1 MDDTCAVCAETLEW
15 VAYGACGHKDVCST
29 CVARLRFICDDRR
42 CCICKTENSIVFVTK
57 AMGDYTRIISDFAVF
72 PPEPKEGRAGSYWYH
87 EGIQAF
93 FDDSDH
99 YKMIRAM
106 CRLSCSVCDRMEEQS
121 GEGPKRRGKFRN
133 IEQLKGHLFHQHR
146 LLMCSLCLEGRK
158 VFICEQ
164 KLYTRAQL
172 NQHINSGDS
181 EVDGTESERGG
192 FMGHPMCEFCR
203 TPFYGDNEL
212 YSHMSTEHYTCHICQ
227 RQNPGQYEYYKNYD
241 DLEMHFRGNHFLCED
256 ESCLSKK
263 FIVFQSEAE
272 LKRHNALEHGG
283 RMSRSK
289 RNAALQLP
297 TSFRY
302 RRSNDQDGRRGR
314 GRTFRRDSSDAELSM
329 AIQASLEMANSDRR
343 LQDASSSSARV
354 VPDHA
359 ETSDFDPLVPQFE
372 LSTNTD
378 SVLPSRYRQAL
389 SQSSRNAPL
398 VDSSFPPLPMA
409 PGGSL
414 DKSECLPMNTMAAH
428 LRQENKKSA
437 LGKPAASRTST
448 QHATTQ
454 RNSWPVLSSAS
465 GSASS
470 FGSKQAA
477 ENVSA
482 PAISHQHAWPSVN
495 SAQST
500 SVRSKQSIVKG
511 PTSSGNQ
518 SSSQSRSVS
527 VQEITSTD
535 SFSSMRNQTSSNGI
549 NHSTSVPNRV
559 ENGSFDSSSSVF
571 PPVSVHKLPGHAQ
584 ATEDVKDVHTANK
597 SLVGRIQAALDFDQD
612 KYAAF
617 KNISAEYRNGVIDA
631 VSYLAYVD
639 EFGLSNLVPE
649 LARLCPDSK
658 KQKELIETYNT
669 NLGSFVPEQ
678 NGRRSESPLKGSNGF
693 NKGKG
698 KGKGKETSIDAGE
711 KRSKEKLADDII
723 NTAKKLQS
731 SIKLS
736 EEEVEVLSKD
746 GYRGTKG
753 KSKVIDDASGVSNAC
768 SKPLSVKTQNDSLSD
783 GGVCQNLGDG
793 DRRKQKKKTSKF
805 IRVRLGDGSAEAL
818 LNLRTPNPADTDF
831 KDPSSDGHSSSGSL
845 PVQGVWRSGGVQR
858 LFKGA

>member
-1 MDDTCAVCAETLEW
+1 MELRVRE
-15 VAYGACGHKDVCST
+15 VAS
-29 CVARLRFICDDRR
+29 
-42 CCICKTENSIVFVTK
+42 
-57 AMGDYTRIISDFAVF
+57 
-72 PPEPKEGRAGSYWYH
+72 
-87 EGIQAF
+87 
-93 FDDSDH
+93 
-99 YKMIRAM
+99 
-106 CRLSCSVCDRMEEQS
+106 
-121 GEGPKRRGKFRN
+121 
-133 IEQLKGHLFHQHR
+133 
-146 LLMCSLCLEGRK
+146 
-158 VFICEQ
+158 
-164 KLYTRAQL
+164 
-172 NQHINSGDS
+172 
-181 EVDGTESERGG
+181 
-192 FMGHPMCEFCR
+192 MGHPMCEFCR

-212 YSHMSTEHYTCHICQ
+212 YSQNVHRTLYLSLSAKEFSVST
-227 RQNPGQYEYYKNYD
+227 YD
-241 DLEMHFRGNHFLCED
+241 
-256 ESCLSKK
+256 
-263 FIVFQSEAE
+263 IVFSVRN
-272 LKRHNALEHGG
+272 LK
-283 RMSRSK
+283 
-289 RNAALQLP
+289 LP

-354 VPDHA
+354 VPDQA
-359 ETSDFDPLVPQFE
+359 ETSDFDPLVPPFE

-398 VDSSFPPLPMA
+398 EDSSFPPLPMA

-414 DKSECLPMNTMAAH
+414 EKSGLPMNTMAAH

-535 SFSSMRNQTSSNGI
+535 SFSSMRNQTM
-549 NHSTSVPNRV
+549 
-559 ENGSFDSSSSVF
+559 
-571 PPVSVHKLPGHAQ
+571 HKLPGHAQ

-678 NGRRSESPLKGSNGF
+678 NGRR
-693 NKGKG
+693 
-698 KGKGKETSIDAGE
+698 
-711 KRSKEKLADDII
+711 R
-723 NTAKKLQS
+723 
-731 SIKLS
+731 
-736 EEEVEVLSKD
+736 
-746 GYRGTKG
+746 
-753 KSKVIDDASGVSNAC
+753 VSNAC

-845 PVQGVWRSGGVQR
+845 PVQGVWRGGGVQR
-858 LFKGA
+858 LFKGGLIIGMMHGSGSS